1 MKLQKFGLV
10 DGEPIIVR
18 IVKKWLTINNKKIR
32 LKKQRMDY
40 EMIVGITGSIATGKS
55 IVTNYLKSLGY
66 PIIDSD
72 EIAHRQLDD
81 PVIIREIVEKFGEEI
96 LIESKVDRLKLG
108 KIIFRNPKS
117 RETLNQIIHPGVI
130 SEIKTFYS
138 SHHGLIFV
146 DIPLLFEAKLESLVD
161 KTIVVYTSM
170 ETQLKRLML
179 RDNINEEYAKMKIA
193 SQFDIEEKKKKAD
206 FLINNEGDILNTYLQ
221 VEEILRRLKNE
232 N

>member
-1 MKLQKFGLV
+1 
-10 DGEPIIVR
+10 
-18 IVKKWLTINNKKIR
+18 
-32 LKKQRMDY
+32 
-40 EMIVGITGSIATGKS
+40 MIVGITGSIATGKS

-72 EIAHRQLDD
+72 EIAHRQLEN
-81 PVIIREIVEKFGEEI
+81 PVIIREIVENFGEEV
-96 LIESKVDRLKLG
+96 LIDNKINRLKLG
-108 KIIFRNPKS
+108 RIVFSDNEKRNL
-117 RETLNQIIHPGVI
+117 LNQIIHPHVI
-130 SEIKTFYS
+130 NEIKTFYS
-138 SHHGLIFV
+138 LHHGLIFV
-146 DIPLLFEAKLESLVD
+146 DIPLLFEVNLESLVD

-179 RDNINEEYAKMKIA
+179 RDDINEEYAKIKIA

>member
-1 MKLQKFGLV
+1 
-10 DGEPIIVR
+10 
-18 IVKKWLTINNKKIR
+18 
-32 LKKQRMDY
+32 MDY
-40 EMIVGITGSIATGKS
+40 KMIVGITGSIATGKS

-72 EIAHRQLDD
+72 EIAHRQLEN
-81 PVIIREIVEKFGEEI
+81 PVIIREIVENFGEEV
-96 LIESKVDRLKLG
+96 LIDNKINRLKLG
-108 KIIFRNPKS
+108 RIVFSDNEKRNL
-117 RETLNQIIHPGVI
+117 LNQIIHPHVI
-130 SEIKTFYS
+130 NEIKTFYS
-138 SHHGLIFV
+138 LHHGLIFV
-146 DIPLLFEAKLESLVD
+146 DIPLLFEVNLESLVD

-179 RDNINEEYAKMKIA
+179 RDDINEEYAKIKIA